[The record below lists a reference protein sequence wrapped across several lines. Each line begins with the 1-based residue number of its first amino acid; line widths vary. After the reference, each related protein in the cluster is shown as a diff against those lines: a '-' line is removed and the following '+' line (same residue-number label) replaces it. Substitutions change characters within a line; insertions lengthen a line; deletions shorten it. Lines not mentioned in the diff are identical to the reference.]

1 MQGVW
6 GDEQPDSNSLK
17 VHIFN
22 LRKQVDAE
30 QDNKLL
36 HTITGKGFAIKELR
50 QE

>member
-1 MQGVW
+1 MINQTVR
-6 GDEQPDSNSLK
+6 LK

-36 HTITGKGFAIKELR
+36 HTIAGGKGFAD
-50 QE
+50 